1 MKVADGFWL
10 SKKGYEVNYASQA
23 YKVETT
29 ENAIKVLATPYT
41 VMNRGM
47 TLGGPNLE
55 ITYSSTCE
63 NTIKVHIDHYRGGL
77 DNIPRFE
84 LNEDPN
90 FKPVINRSEDSVEL
104 ISGDTKVVIRIA
116 DDWDVQFYYKDRHLT
131 GGAWRSTSI
140 IHENQ
145 FHANA
150 RMELQEDDQDFNYP
164 QDPNRTYIREQLKT
178 DIGECIYGFGEKFT
192 PFVKNG
198 QVVEIW
204 NSDGGTCSDQS
215 YKNIPFYVSSKSYG
229 VFVNSSDKVSFEV
242 NSDTVSK
249 VTFTQP
255 GEELEYFIIGGENLE
270 DVLKHYTDLT
280 GKPSLPPAYTFG
292 LWLSTSFTT
301 SYDEETVTSFID
313 GMKDRK
319 IPLQVFHFDCF
330 WMKEYEWCNFEWDK
344 DMFPDPEGMLKRLH
358 DKGLEICVWINSYVG
373 QQSKLFDIGKEKG
386 YFIKNLDGSVYQSD
400 MWQPG
405 MAIVDFTNPEACEWF
420 KGLLKKLFDMGVN
433 NIKTDFGE
441 RIPTKVKYFNGKDPI
456 KMHNYYTYLY
466 NKCVFEALEEYYGK
480 DKACLFARSATVGG
494 QKFPVHWG
502 GDCYAEYSAMSETLR
517 GGLSLC
523 SSGFGFFSHDMG
535 GFEATAPADVYK
547 RWCAFGLLSTHSRLH
562 GSTSYRVPWVYDEDG
577 DTEACDVLRHY
588 TVLKGRLMPYLWAQ
602 ANKTHTE
609 GVPMMRSMII
619 AFSDDTACKYLDQQ
633 YMLGDNLCIVIDS
646 NIVIIAAA
654 GNTAGTHA
662 TCNNSC
668 VAGHAAAD
676 GQDALRNLHADDIFG
691 AGFQTDQNDLL
702 PSFVLDLLFSIF
714 SAEDNATAGRSRRS
728 GQALADCFSSLQGS
742 SVKLRVQQGI
752 QLLGLNAQYSGAL
765 IDNALINEVAGD
777 LQSSLCGTLAV
788 TGLQHIQVAVLNGEL
803 HILHIAEVVLQTGSD
818 LNELVVDLRH
828 LLVQVADGRRSA
840 DTSNDVLALC
850 IDEVL
855 AHQLLSAGGGVTGE
869 CNAGAGAVAGVTESH
884 LLDVDSGAPLV
895 GDLVHLTIDVCA
907 GVVPAAEDGL
917 DSLDELILGVLGEG
931 SALVVLID
939 LLEGADQ
946 FLQVVSSQV
955 NVVLDALGFLHLV
968 DLDLEQA
975 LRDHHNDV
983 REHLHKATVAVV
995 CKTGVAG
1002 LLCQT
1007 FKPACTGFCR
1017 SSCGQSPFHLQP
1029 QFLFTD

>member
-150 RMELQEDDQDFNYP
+150 RMELQEDEQDFNYP

-344 DMFPDPEGMLKRLH
+344 DMFPDPEGLLKRLH
-358 DKGLEICVWINSYVG
+358 DRGLEICVWINSYVG

-633 YMLGDNLCIVIDS
+633 YMLGDNLCIVPVMNEEGIAEFYVPDNGTWTDIQS
-646 NIVIIAAA
+646 GETYEGGKYYTRKCDYFQTPILARPNSIVTY
-654 GNTAGTHA
+654 GNFDAEDKMT
-662 TCNNSC
+662 
-668 VAGHAAAD
+668 VVYD
-676 GQDALRNLHADDIFG
+676 YLQDAEA
-691 AGFQTDQNDLL
+691 
-702 PSFVLDLLFSIF
+702 V
-714 SAEDNATAGRSRRS
+714 
-728 GQALADCFSSLQGS
+728 
-742 SVKLRVQQGI
+742 VY
-752 QLLGLNAQYSGAL
+752 GL
-765 IDNALINEVAGD
+765 
-777 LQSSLCGTLAV
+777 
-788 TGLQHIQVAVLNGEL
+788 
-803 HILHIAEVVLQTGSD
+803 
-818 LNELVVDLRH
+818 
-828 LLVQVADGRRSA
+828 
-840 DTSNDVLALC
+840 
-850 IDEVL
+850 
-855 AHQLLSAGGGVTGE
+855 
-869 CNAGAGAVAGVTESH
+869 
-884 LLDVDSGAPLV
+884 
-895 GDLVHLTIDVCA
+895 
-907 GVVPAAEDGL
+907 EDGKTAQATIF
-917 DSLDELILGVLGEG
+917 DSESNKITDITATRNGNVITVSYAATDKSFKVTAEG
-931 SALVVLID
+931 KTVEA
-939 LLEGADQ
+939 
-946 FLQVVSSQV
+946 
-955 NVVLDALGFLHLV
+955 
-968 DLDLEQA
+968 
-975 LRDHHNDV
+975 
-983 REHLHKATVAVV
+983 KAGSTSVEI
-995 CKTGVAG
+995 T
-1002 LLCQT
+1002 L
-1007 FKPACTGFCR
+1007 
-1017 SSCGQSPFHLQP
+1017 
-1029 QFLFTD
+1029 